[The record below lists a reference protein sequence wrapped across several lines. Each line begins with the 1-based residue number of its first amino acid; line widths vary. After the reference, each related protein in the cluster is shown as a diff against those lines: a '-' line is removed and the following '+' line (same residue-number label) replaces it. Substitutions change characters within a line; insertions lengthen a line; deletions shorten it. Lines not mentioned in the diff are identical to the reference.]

1 MRRSKKSAQKK
12 NGRFVR
18 SPVPAASG
26 PAAGWPPAAPGPSPA
41 AHSGIYAGEPA
52 VAASSLQ
59 SRQQRAVPPAPPQ
72 PLQLLHQLPAG
83 RPDVPVSAHSDVLR
97 SPPAV
102 SQIPQ
107 RDDRFCM
114 SNRREAQKP
123 RQGAGRRPIGR
134 GGFPLLSPQRPPAPP
149 AGRGVS
155 PPPPGSRGIGS
166 GNAKTGER
174 PPPLSCC
181 YLCLPRYA
189 SLIFSLA
196 SSSAPVPDMV
206 MFPVSST

>member
-1 MRRSKKSAQKK
+1 M
-12 NGRFVR
+12 
-18 SPVPAASG
+18 
-26 PAAGWPPAAPGPSPA
+26 
-41 AHSGIYAGEPA
+41 
-52 VAASSLQ
+52 
-59 SRQQRAVPPAPPQ
+59 
-72 PLQLLHQLPAG
+72 
-83 RPDVPVSAHSDVLR
+83 
-97 SPPAV
+97 
-102 SQIPQ
+102 
-107 RDDRFCM
+107 
-114 SNRREAQKP
+114 
-123 RQGAGRRPIGR
+123 
-134 GGFPLLSPQRPPAPP
+134 LSPQRPPAPP

-206 MFPVSST
+206 MRPVSST